1 MNSQIKPNYTYLFLN
16 HKTKPM
22 AFIIY
27 LKYSLPF
34 IYLAV
39 ENTHLSNCE
48 NMHFT
53 WNGQY

>member
-1 MNSQIKPNYTYLFLN
+1 MSSQIKPNYTYLFLN